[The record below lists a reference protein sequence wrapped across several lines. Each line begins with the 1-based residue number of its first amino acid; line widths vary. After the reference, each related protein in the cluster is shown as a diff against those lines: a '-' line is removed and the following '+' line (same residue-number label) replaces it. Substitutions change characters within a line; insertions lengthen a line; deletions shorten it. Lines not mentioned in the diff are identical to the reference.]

1 MRGHP
6 KPFISGMTPTHMD
19 LTHHHKAPGEPY
31 HLNLNI
37 SGIEGGLGRS
47 QKAPYAYKRPL
58 APTKIGGN
66 FHLQEASS
74 IG

>member
-1 MRGHP
+1 MQGHP
-6 KPFISGMTPTHMD
+6 KPFVSGMIPTHMD

-47 QKAPYAYKRPL
+47 QNAPYAYKWPL
-58 APTKIGGN
+58 APTEIGGN

-74 IG
+74 VG